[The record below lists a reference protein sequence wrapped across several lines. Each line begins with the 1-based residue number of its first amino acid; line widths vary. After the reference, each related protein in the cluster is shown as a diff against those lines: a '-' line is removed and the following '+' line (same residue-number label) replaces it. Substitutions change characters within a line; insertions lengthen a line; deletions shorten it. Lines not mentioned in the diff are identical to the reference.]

1 MEIGTREA
9 IRGVLLHPATRGQDG
24 ADSAALSKQEQVK
37 VADSEKAVNSL
48 GSAPRILRPIDA
60 EPWQDGHFGVR
71 RGGGYA
77 CGHVEERGPWRN
89 AFSAGLR

>member
-60 EPWQDGHFGVR
+60 EPWQDGLLGSVVR
-71 RGGGYA
+71 RIA
-77 CGHVEERGPWRN
+77 CGHLEETGPWRN
-89 AFSAGLR
+89 GFSAGLR

>member
-1 MEIGTREA
+1 VGKMVQIA
-9 IRGVLLHPATRGQDG
+9 
-24 ADSAALSKQEQVK
+24 AALSKQEQVK

-60 EPWQDGHFGVR
+60 EPGKMNTLGVR
-71 RGGGYA
+71 RNGGYA
-77 CGHVEERGPWRN
+77 CRHVEERGPWRN